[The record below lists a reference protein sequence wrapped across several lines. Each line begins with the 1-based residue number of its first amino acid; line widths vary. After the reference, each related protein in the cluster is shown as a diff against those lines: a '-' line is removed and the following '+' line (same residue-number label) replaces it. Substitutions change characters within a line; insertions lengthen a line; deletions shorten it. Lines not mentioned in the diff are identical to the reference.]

1 MFGSQYQV
9 NYSGL
14 RARPNYAQLID
25 YLQNG
30 QETIR
35 YPDRFAKQMRNSPYM
50 TQLDGVEIM
59 TQQGEIQKAQ
69 DREAA
74 VRALASRGGQT
85 ANVLRAV
92 GVPGSSSGSSV
103 HRSVYSEVF

>member
-1 MFGSQYQV
+1 MFGNQYQV

-35 YPDRFAKQMRNSPYM
+35 YPKRFAKQMRNSPYM
-50 TQLDGVEIM
+50 TQLDGIEIM
-59 TQQGEIQKAQ
+59 TKQMKFKRHRTKKQQ
-69 DREAA
+69 
-74 VRALASRGGQT
+74 
-85 ANVLRAV
+85 
-92 GVPGSSSGSSV
+92 
-103 HRSVYSEVF
+103 